1 MSLSSFCVR
10 RPVTATMFYVGL
22 FLLGAISWFMT
33 PRELF
38 PSISFPQL
46 LVITRYGNAAPEEIE
61 NLITKVIEESVGTV
75 PNLKRVRSLSKEGI
89 SMVTLEFDWG
99 TDMGFAHLSTREKID
114 QIKDR
119 LPGEADEPIINRINP
134 FAQPM
139 LIFSIS
145 GEMPMSVLTEVTKK
159 VVKQRLE
166 KVNGVASAVIS

>member
-1 MSLSSFCVR
+1 
-10 RPVTATMFYVGL
+10 MFYLGV
-22 FLLGAISWFMT
+22 FLLGAISWVLT

-75 PNLKRVRSLSKEGI
+75 PNLKRVKSLSKEGAAL
-89 SMVTLEFDWG
+89 VTLEFDWG
-99 TDMGFAHLSTREKID
+99 TDMGFAHLSAREKID

-119 LPGEADEPIINRINP
+119 LPSEAEEPIINRINP

-139 LIFSIS
+139 MIFSVS
-145 GEMPMSVLTEVTKK
+145 GDMHMARLTETTKK
-159 VVKQRLE
+159 VVK
-166 KVNGVASAVIS
+166 

>member
-1 MSLSSFCVR
+1 MSLASFCVR
-10 RPVTATMFYVGL
+10 RPVTATMFYMGT
-22 FLLGAISWFMT
+22 FLLGAISWVLT

-75 PNLKRVRSLSKEGI
+75 PNLKRVRSLSKEGV
-89 SMVTLEFDWG
+89 SLVTLEFDWG
-99 TDMGFAHLSTREKID
+99 TDMGFAHLATREKID

-119 LPGEADEPIINRINP
+119 LPTEAEEPIVQRYNP

-139 LIFSIS
+139 MILSVS
-145 GEMPMSVLTEVTKK
+145 G
-159 VVKQRLE
+159 
-166 KVNGVASAVIS
+166 NI